1 MTPFLVESKIRAV
14 SLYQLRDG
22 RFQMIKQGNL
32 SPFMNGF
39 DYILIDEELAGFLNS
54 VDISHIEIIDAIV
67 WNRETE
73 VEYKNYRQLV
83 VNKYFT
89 EENFQTQNL
98 KGMQMYMYGNGNLF
112 VSPELKELLEKSKFD
127 YLSFSEGYIRFV

>member
-1 MTPFLVESKIRAV
+1 MIPFLVESKIRAV
-14 SLYQLRDG
+14 SLYQLKDG

-39 DYILIDEELAGFLNS
+39 DYILIDKELAGFLNL
-54 VDISHIEIIDAIV
+54 VDIPQIEIIDAIV

-83 VNKYFT
+83 VNKYLT
-89 EENFQTQNL
+89 EENFKTQNL

-112 VSPELKELLEKSKFD
+112 VSPGLKQLLEKSKFD
-127 YLSFSEGYIRFV
+127 YLFFSEGYSRFV